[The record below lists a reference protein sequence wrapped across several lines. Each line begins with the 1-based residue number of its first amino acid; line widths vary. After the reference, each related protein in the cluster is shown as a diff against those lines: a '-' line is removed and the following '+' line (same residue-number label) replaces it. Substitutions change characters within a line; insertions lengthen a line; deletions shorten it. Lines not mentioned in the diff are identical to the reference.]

1 MQMPGPRTRTS
12 GVSVLGVTLRTL
24 RNINDLR
31 ATKTEHYKKYGTL
44 FVFKDLA
51 LVTLVTLHHLTEQC
65 LCINTR
71 VLRRPKNLTK
81 GVKSEGFLD
90 LVFSTLKINI

>member
-1 MQMPGPRTRTS
+1 MPGPRTRTS
-12 GVSVLGVTLRTL
+12 GVSVLGGTLRTL
-24 RNINDLR
+24 CKINDLR
-31 ATKTEHYKKYGTL
+31 TTKTEHYQKYGTL

-65 LCINTR
+65 LGINTR

-81 GVKSEGFLD
+81 GVKFEGFLD

>member
-1 MQMPGPRTRTS
+1 MGIRDARPWNWRGSFMQMHAPRTRTP

-51 LVTLVTLHHLTEQC
+51 LVTLVTLHHL
-65 LCINTR
+65 
-71 VLRRPKNLTK
+71 
-81 GVKSEGFLD
+81 
-90 LVFSTLKINI
+90 LVHYS

>member
-1 MQMPGPRTRTS
+1 MPAPRTRTS

-24 RNINDLR
+24 RNINDLQ
-31 ATKTEHYKKYGTL
+31 ATKTEHYQKYGTL
-44 FVFKDLA
+44 RNIKDLA

-65 LCINTR
+65 LGINTR

-81 GVKSEGFLD
+81 GVKS
-90 LVFSTLKINI
+90 VITT